1 MSIYYLCF
9 FIAVI
14 HLIATLSYG
23 VRIAGAR
30 TGKVA
35 FCLSLFNILVLV
47 SRSSNTLLTPAL
59 SKRVES
65 VVVSLLGATDTPAAE
80 ASLRAA
86 APAAELQ
93 HEFHLLILSAS
104 IATAVGAALI
114 PTFQRYVTCVVASF
128 DRFPSL
134 PRMVKF
140 ALSGPGLKA
149 LGTSWSMP
157 AKSNFN
163 FLRAGHR
170 LPWNIFTMNV
180 IGSALIATGMLS
192 SLYAGI
198 YAPDLRMTTGQ
209 LSAVVNFF
217 GTIMLFAFVDPYLS
231 YVTDGAAKGAEDGD
245 PRLRA
250 AVFGMAGSR
259 LLGTVLAHFLMI
271 PGAQLIA
278 WIARIIP
285 T

>member
-1 MSIYYLCF
+1 MSILYLCV

-47 SRSSNTLLTPAL
+47 SRTANTLLTPAL

-65 VVVSLLGATDTPAAE
+65 GIETTSTEG
-80 ASLRAA
+80 
-86 APAAELQ
+86 LQ
-93 HEFHLLILSAS
+93 HDFHLLILSAS
-104 IATAVGAALI
+104 VATLVGAALI
-114 PTFQRYVTCVVASF
+114 PMFQRYVTQVVGAF
-128 DRFPSL
+128 DRFPSIL
-134 PRMVKF
+134 RMTRY
-140 ALSGPGLKA
+140 ALSGPGLRA
-149 LGTSWSMP
+149 LRTSWTVP
-157 AKSNFN
+157 AAANFS

-180 IGSALIATGMLS
+180 IGSALLATGVLS
-192 SLYAGI
+192 SLYAGV

-231 YVTDGAAKGAEDGD
+231 YVTDGAAKGGD
-245 PRLRA
+245 EGDSRLRA

-259 LLGTVLAHFLMI
+259 LLGTVMAHFLMI
-271 PGAQLIA
+271 PGAQMIA
-278 WIARIIP
+278 WIARVIP
-285 T
+285 A

>member
-47 SRSSNTLLTPAL
+47 SRTSNTLLTPAL

-65 VVVSLLGATDTPAAE
+65 VVVSLLGGSDSVAAE
-80 ASLRAA
+80 AGLRASV
-86 APAAELQ
+86 PAAELQ

-104 IATAVGAALI
+104 LATALGAALI
-114 PTFQRYVTCVVASF
+114 PMFQRYVTCVVGSF

-134 PRMVKF
+134 LRMVKY

-149 LGTSWSMP
+149 LGASWTIP
-157 AKSNFN
+157 KKANFS
-163 FLRAGHR
+163 FLKAEHR
-170 LPWNIFTMNV
+170 LPWNIFAMNV
-180 IGSALIATGMLS
+180 IGSALLATGVLS
-192 SLYAGI
+192 SLYAGV

-231 YVTDGAAKGAEDGD
+231 YVTDGAAKGSEDGD
-245 PRLRA
+245 VRLRA

-271 PGAQLIA
+271 PGAQMIA

-285 T
+285 A

>member
-35 FCLSLFNILVLV
+35 FCLSIFNILVLV
-47 SRSSNTLLTPAL
+47 SRTSNTLLTPAL

-65 VVVSLLGATDTPAAE
+65 TLHVAAE
-80 ASLRAA
+80 SLK
-86 APAAELQ
+86 

-104 IATAVGAALI
+104 LATLLGAALI
-114 PTFQRYVTCVVASF
+114 PTFQRYVTAVVASF

-134 PRMVKF
+134 PRMMKF
-140 ALSGPGLKA
+140 ALSPSGVRA
-149 LGTSWSMP
+149 LGSSWAMP
-157 AKSNFN
+157 SKSNFG
-163 FLRAGHR
+163 FLAAGHR
-170 LPWNIFTMNV
+170 LPWNIFAMNV
-180 IGSALIATGMLS
+180 IGSALLATGVLS
-192 SLYAGI
+192 SLYAGVF
-198 YAPDLRMTTGQ
+198 APDLRMTTGQ

-231 YVTDGAAKGAEDGD
+231 YVTDGAAKDAEGD
-245 PRLRA
+245 ARLRA

-259 LLGTVLAHFLMI
+259 LLGTVMAHFLMV
-271 PGAQLIA
+271 PGAMMIA
-278 WIARIIP
+278 WIARVIP
-285 T
+285 S

>member
-9 FIAVI
+9 FVAVI

-47 SRSSNTLLTPAL
+47 SRTSNTLLTPAL

-65 VVVSLLGATDTPAAE
+65 SLHADSSG
-80 ASLRAA
+80 
-86 APAAELQ
+86 LQ

-104 IATAVGAALI
+104 VATLVGAVLI
-114 PTFQRYVTCVVASF
+114 PMFQRYVTAVVGSF

-134 PRMVKF
+134 PRMMKF
-140 ALSGPGLKA
+140 ALSKPGIEA
-149 LGTSWSMP
+149 LAASWAVP
-157 AKSNFN
+157 AKGNFE

-170 LPWNIFTMNV
+170 LPWNIFAMNV
-180 IGSALIATGMLS
+180 IGSSLLATGVLS
-192 SLYAGI
+192 SLYAGLL
-198 YAPDLRMTTGQ
+198 APELRMTTGQ

-231 YVTDGAAKGAEDGD
+231 YVTDGAAKGGEGD
-245 PRLRA
+245 ARLRA

-259 LLGTVLAHFLMI
+259 LLGTVMAHFLMV
-271 PGAQLIA
+271 PGAIMIA
-278 WIARIIP
+278 KIARVIP
-285 T
+285 A

>member
-1 MSIYYLCF
+1 MSIYVLCA

-59 SKRVES
+59 SKRVET
-65 VVVSLLGATDTPAAE
+65 GIQTAQTDP
-80 ASLRAA
+80 
-86 APAAELQ
+86 LQ

-104 IATAVGAALI
+104 VATLAGAWLI
-114 PTFQRYVTCVVASF
+114 PMFQRYVTSVVGAF

-134 PRMVKF
+134 PRMAKY
-140 ALSGPGLKA
+140 ALSGPGLRSLRESVAVPSK
-149 LGTSWSMP
+149 
-157 AKSNFN
+157 KNFS
-163 FLRAGHR
+163 FLSAEYR
-170 LPWNIFTMNV
+170 LPWNIFAMNV
-180 IGSALIATGMLS
+180 IGSALLATGVLS
-192 SLYAGI
+192 SLYAGVF
-198 YAPDLRMTTGQ
+198 APDLRMTTGQ
-209 LSAVVNFF
+209 LSAVVNFL

-231 YVTDGAAKGAEDGD
+231 YVTDGAAKGGENGD
-245 PRLRA
+245 VRLRA

-259 LLGTVLAHFLMI
+259 VLGTVLAHFIMI
-271 PGAQLIA
+271 PGAHMIA

-285 T
+285 E

>member
-9 FIAVI
+9 FIAII

-47 SRSSNTLLTPAL
+47 SRTSNTLLTPAL

-65 VVVSLLGATDTPAAE
+65 GIDTGLTDG
-80 ASLRAA
+80 
-86 APAAELQ
+86 LQ
-93 HEFHLLILSAS
+93 HEFHLLIFSAS
-104 IATAVGAALI
+104 AATLLGACLI
-114 PTFQRYVTCVVASF
+114 PMFQRYVTSVVGAF

-134 PRMVKF
+134 PRMVKY
-140 ALSGPGLKA
+140 ALSKPGIKA
-149 LGTSWSMP
+149 LGASWTVPSK
-157 AKSNFN
+157 ANFSY
-163 FLRAGHR
+163 LSASYR
-170 LPWNIFTMNV
+170 LPWNIFAMNV
-180 IGSALIATGMLS
+180 IGSALLATGVLS
-192 SLYAGI
+192 SLYAGV

-231 YVTDGAAKGAEDGD
+231 YVTDGAAKNAQEGD
-245 PRLRA
+245 TRLRA

-271 PGAQLIA
+271 PGAHMIA
-278 WIARIIP
+278 WIARVIP
-285 T
+285 A

>member
-1 MSIYYLCF
+1 MAIFYLCF

-47 SRSSNTLLTPAL
+47 SRTSNTLLTPAL

-65 VVVSLLGATDTPAAE
+65 GIDSGLTGG
-80 ASLRAA
+80 
-86 APAAELQ
+86 LQ

-104 IATAVGAALI
+104 VATLLGAALI
-114 PTFQRYVTCVVASF
+114 PMFQRYVTAVVGSF

-134 PRMVKF
+134 PIMVRF

-149 LGTSWSMP
+149 LGSSWTVPSK
-157 AKSNFN
+157 ANFN

-180 IGSALIATGMLS
+180 IGSALLATGVLS
-192 SLYAGI
+192 SLYAGV

-231 YVTDGAAKGAEDGD
+231 YVTDGAAKAGD
-245 PRLRA
+245 HGDARLRA

-271 PGAQLIA
+271 PGAHMIA

-285 T
+285 A

>member
-9 FIAVI
+9 FIAII

-47 SRSSNTLLTPAL
+47 SRTSNTLLTPAL

-65 VVVSLLGATDTPAAE
+65 SLETAAD
-80 ASLRAA
+80 SLK
-86 APAAELQ
+86 

-104 IATAVGAALI
+104 VATLAGAVLI
-114 PTFQRYVTCVVASF
+114 PMFQRYVTSVVGAF

-134 PRMVKF
+134 PRMVKY
-140 ALSGPGLKA
+140 ALSKPGLKA
-149 LGTSWSMP
+149 LGASWTVPSK
-157 AKSNFN
+157 ANFSY
-163 FLRAGHR
+163 LAASHR

-180 IGSALIATGMLS
+180 IGSALLATGVLS
-192 SLYAGI
+192 SLYAGV

-231 YVTDGAAKGAEDGD
+231 YVTDGAAKGGQDGD
-245 PRLRA
+245 SRLRA

-271 PGAQLIA
+271 PGAKMIA
-278 WIARIIP
+278 WIARVIP
-285 T
+285 A

>member
-1 MSIYYLCF
+1 MPIYYLCF
-9 FIAVI
+9 FIAII

-47 SRSSNTLLTPAL
+47 SRTSNTLLTPAL

-65 VVVSLLGATDTPAAE
+65 GIDTGITAG
-80 ASLRAA
+80 
-86 APAAELQ
+86 LQ
-93 HEFHLLILSAS
+93 HEFHLLIFSAS
-104 IATAVGAALI
+104 AATLVGAALI
-114 PTFQRYVTCVVASF
+114 PTFQRYVTSVVGAF

-134 PRMVKF
+134 PMMVKYS
-140 ALSGPGLKA
+140 LSGPGLQA
-149 LGTSWSMP
+149 LGSSWRIP
-157 AKSNFN
+157 AKANFN
-163 FLRAGHR
+163 FLAARHR
-170 LPWNIFTMNV
+170 LPWNIFAMNV
-180 IGSALIATGMLS
+180 VGSALLATGVLS
-192 SLYAGI
+192 SLYAGVF
-198 YAPDLRMTTGQ
+198 APELRMTTGQ

-217 GTIMLFAFVDPYLS
+217 GTILLFAFVDPYLS
-231 YVTDGAAKGAEDGD
+231 YVTDGAAKNAEDGD
-245 PRLRA
+245 SRLRA

-271 PGAQLIA
+271 PGAHMIA

-285 T
+285 A

>member
-1 MSIYYLCF
+1 MSILYLCV

-47 SRSSNTLLTPAL
+47 SRTANTLLTPAL

-65 VVVSLLGATDTPAAE
+65 GIEATFTEGLKHD
-80 ASLRAA
+80 
-86 APAAELQ
+86 
-93 HEFHLLILSAS
+93 FHLLILSAS
-104 IATAVGAALI
+104 VATLVGAALI
-114 PTFQRYVTCVVASF
+114 PMFQRYVTSVVGAF

-134 PRMVKF
+134 IRMTRY
-140 ALSGPGLKA
+140 ALSGPGLRA
-149 LGTSWSMP
+149 LKSSWSVP
-157 AKSNFN
+157 AAANFS

-180 IGSALIATGMLS
+180 IGSALLATGVLS
-192 SLYAGI
+192 SLYAGV

-231 YVTDGAAKGAEDGD
+231 YVTDGAAKGGDDGD
-245 PRLRA
+245 SRLRA

-259 LLGTVLAHFLMI
+259 LLGTVMAHFLMI

-285 T
+285 A

>member
-47 SRSSNTLLTPAL
+47 SRTSNTLLTPAL

-65 VVVSLLGATDTPAAE
+65 SLYDAAE
-80 ASLRAA
+80 ALK
-86 APAAELQ
+86 
-93 HEFHLLILSAS
+93 HDFHLLILSAS
-104 IATAVGAALI
+104 VATAIGAALI
-114 PTFQRYVTCVVASF
+114 PSFQRYVTNMVASF

-149 LGTSWSMP
+149 LGSSWAMP
-157 AKSNFN
+157 SKANFG
-163 FLRAGHR
+163 FLGAGHR
-170 LPWNIFTMNV
+170 LPWNIFAMNV
-180 IGSALIATGMLS
+180 IGSALLATGVLS
-192 SLYAGI
+192 SLYAGVF
-198 YAPDLRMTTGQ
+198 APDLRMTTGQ

-231 YVTDGAAKGAEDGD
+231 YVTDGAAKGSEGD
-245 PRLRA
+245 ARLRA

-259 LLGTVLAHFLMI
+259 LLGTVMAHFLMV

-285 T
+285 A

>member
-1 MSIYYLCF
+1 MAIYYLCF

-65 VVVSLLGATDTPAAE
+65 GIEAGATAG
-80 ASLRAA
+80 
-86 APAAELQ
+86 LQ
-93 HEFHLLILSAS
+93 HEFHLLIFSAS
-104 IATAVGAALI
+104 AATLAGACLI
-114 PTFQRYVTCVVASF
+114 PMFQRYVTSVVGSF

-140 ALSGPGLKA
+140 ALSGPGLRALRGSVALPSKA
-149 LGTSWSMP
+149 NLS
-157 AKSNFN
+157 F
-163 FLRAGHR
+163 FRAEYR
-170 LPWNIFTMNV
+170 LPWNIFAMNV
-180 IGSALIATGMLS
+180 IGSALLATGVLS
-192 SLYAGI
+192 SLYAGVF
-198 YAPDLRMTTGQ
+198 APDLRMTTGQ
-209 LSAVVNFF
+209 LSAVVNFV

-231 YVTDGAAKGAEDGD
+231 YVTDGAAKGGD
-245 PRLRA
+245 NGDARLRA

-259 LLGTVLAHFLMI
+259 LLGTVMAHFLMI
-271 PGAQLIA
+271 PGAQVIA

-285 T
+285 A

>member
-30 TGKVA
+30 TGKIA

-47 SRSSNTLLTPAL
+47 SRTSNTLLTPTL
-59 SKRVES
+59 SKRVEVAVGQTPDVAGAILS
-65 VVVSLLGATDTPAAE
+65 RDFQLLM
-80 ASLRAA
+80 
-86 APAAELQ
+86 
-93 HEFHLLILSAS
+93 LSAS
-104 IATAVGAALI
+104 LATLIGALLI
-114 PTFQRYVTCVVASF
+114 PSFQRYVTNVVASF

-140 ALSGPGLKA
+140 ALSKPGLAALASSGAVPSKA
-149 LGTSWSMP
+149 NFGFLGTSY
-157 AKSNFN
+157 
-163 FLRAGHR
+163 R

-180 IGSALIATGMLS
+180 IGSGLLATGVLS
-192 SLYAGI
+192 SLYAGVF
-198 YAPDLRMTTGQ
+198 APELRMTTSN
-209 LSAVVNFF
+209 LSAVVNFV

-231 YVTDGAAKGAEDGD
+231 YVTDGAAKATEGD
-245 PRLRA
+245 ARLRA

-259 LLGTVLAHFLMI
+259 LLGTVMAQALMV
-271 PGAQLIA
+271 PGAYAIV
-278 WIARIIP
+278 WIARILP
-285 T
+285 A